1 MQQIIRPLSGRV
13 FGSASVCAL
22 LIGLGTAPAA
32 LAQITPGGSGTV
44 VNQNGQQFNI
54 TGGTQAGR
62 NLFHTFQQFGLTQ
75 GQVANFFSNP
85 AIVNILAR
93 VNGGSASYING
104 LIQVL
109 GGNSNLFLMN
119 PAGIVFGPHASLNV
133 PAAFTATTAD
143 RIMFPG
149 GSFNAYGNNDYSKL
163 VGEPIG
169 FAFDHKEPA
178 AIVNEGKLAVNP
190 GQSISLIAGQVINT
204 GTIQAPGGKITIAAV
219 PGENW
224 VRLSQ
229 AGQLLSLEFNPQQAA
244 QMADAQGNIPVT
256 RLPELLTGGGV
267 TGVTPNSHGT
277 VSVAGSHLPIP
288 VATGTAII
296 SGTLDVSSSSETG
309 GKIGVFGS
317 KVAVVKGQI
326 NASGFTGGGEILIG
340 GDFQGKGTVPNAAYT
355 FISSDSQLLADAVNS
370 GNGGRVIVWADKTTQ
385 FWGTISAKGGEVAGN
400 GGFVEVSGKE
410 SLHFQGKVDTSAPQ
424 GNAGTLLL
432 DPENIIVGADSDDDG
447 ELTDNQIL
455 FSDSPGATFKIS
467 TATLSSQLETGNVI
481 LQATDNVTFTV
492 NFNYTG
498 TNPTELSIQA
508 GNNISTQA
516 ITTNFYEIGLD
527 FQAGNS
533 IQINGAI
540 QTGGGNVNLKA
551 TAGTTAVTGKI
562 ITKGGNVT
570 LQGAGNVTTSSIN
583 TSELYDAGNVTITSN
598 QNITVDSITARSDVA
613 SGGKVTLTA
622 ATGNVRLTDGD
633 RPYSIDT
640 SGDTGGEIQ
649 ITHGGNGLVPF
660 IVGNA
665 AVNGSAA
672 GFTTGTSEI
681 NPNET
686 FFVSTIIGDISILTG
701 TSPLPPPETA
711 ILSEPNQP
719 LFPTQFGDINEIL
732 LATPFGVINVD
743 NPTFSSDNP
752 ANTVLDILPVVREEL
767 LSRLSG
773 DISQVLFLDQ
783 LFVNLFAPFLDVQPI
798 NSFGTIA
805 EIQNALAGIAE
816 KTGTKPALVYLILD
830 EKQLGIV
837 VIPPGKPQGTADNSG
852 VKIASTQMTNI
863 PITGQPIFRSVPQAK
878 ADLLQATVREFL
890 NAIKEPRQRNTNAYR
905 KAGQQLYEW
914 LIAPVEAELKAQGID
929 TIMFVPD
936 EGLRTLPFGALWDG
950 EQFLVEKFNLGQ
962 IPSVNLVNFNYQP
975 LQGVSLLAMG
985 ASQFQNQEPLKGVP
999 IELETIAKEW
1009 GGKVLMNEQFTVNH
1023 LTREREQN
1031 GFVLLHL
1038 ATHAEFRPSTLKDAY
1053 IQFWN
1058 EQLTLDQVRSLPLRQ
1073 PPVELLVL
1081 SACRTAVG
1089 DPYSELGF
1097 AGLAVASGVKSALAS
1112 SWYVSDVGTLA
1123 LMTEVYQQ
1131 LQTAPIKAQ
1140 ALREAQLRMIR
1151 GQVRLDGQSIV
1162 RTGRNPI
1169 PSPEPGFQ
1177 ADLSHPYY
1185 WAGFTLIG
1193 SPW

>member
-1 MQQIIRPLSGRV
+1 
-13 FGSASVCAL
+13 
-22 LIGLGTAPAA
+22 
-32 LAQITPGGSGTV
+32 
-44 VNQNGQQFNI
+44 
-54 TGGTQAGR
+54 
-62 NLFHTFQQFGLTQ
+62 
-75 GQVANFFSNP
+75 
-85 AIVNILAR
+85 
-93 VNGGSASYING
+93 
-104 LIQVL
+104 
-109 GGNSNLFLMN
+109 
-119 PAGIVFGPHASLNV
+119 
-133 PAAFTATTAD
+133 
-143 RIMFPG
+143 
-149 GSFNAYGNNDYSKL
+149 
-163 VGEPIG
+163 
-169 FAFDHKEPA
+169 
-178 AIVNEGKLAVNP
+178 
-190 GQSISLIAGQVINT
+190 
-204 GTIQAPGGKITIAAV
+204 
-219 PGENW
+219 
-224 VRLSQ
+224 
-229 AGQLLSLEFNPQQAA
+229 
-244 QMADAQGNIPVT
+244 
-256 RLPELLTGGGV
+256 
-267 TGVTPNSHGT
+267 
-277 VSVAGSHLPIP
+277 
-288 VATGTAII
+288 
-296 SGTLDVSSSSETG
+296 
-309 GKIGVFGS
+309 
-317 KVAVVKGQI
+317 
-326 NASGFTGGGEILIG
+326 
-340 GDFQGKGTVPNAAYT
+340 
-355 FISSDSQLLADAVNS
+355 
-370 GNGGRVIVWADKTTQ
+370 
-385 FWGTISAKGGEVAGN
+385 
-400 GGFVEVSGKE
+400 
-410 SLHFQGKVDTSAPQ
+410 
-424 GNAGTLLL
+424 
-432 DPENIIVGADSDDDG
+432 
-447 ELTDNQIL
+447 
-455 FSDSPGATFKIS
+455 
-467 TATLSSQLETGNVI
+467 
-481 LQATDNVTFTV
+481 
-492 NFNYTG
+492 
-498 TNPTELSIQA
+498 
-508 GNNISTQA
+508 
-516 ITTNFYEIGLD
+516 TTNFYEIGLD

-551 TAGTTAVTGKI
+551 TAGTTTVTGNI
-562 ITKGGNVT
+562 ITGGGNVT

-583 TSELYDAGNVTITSN
+583 TSDLYDAGNVTITSN
-598 QNITVDSITARSDVA
+598 QNITVDSITARSNVA

-622 ATGNVRLTDGD
+622 TTGNVRLTDGD

-640 SGDTGGEIQ
+640 SGDTGGEIK

-660 IVGNA
+660 IVGDA

-672 GFTTGTSEI
+672 GFTTGTVKIE
-681 NPNET
+681 PDET

-701 TSPLPPPETA
+701 TSPLPPPPPETP
-711 ILSEPNQP
+711 ILSELNPSLNN
-719 LFPTQFGDINEIL
+719 INEIL
-732 LATPFGVINVD
+732 LATPPLQINVD
-743 NPTFSSDNP
+743 NPTFFSDNP
-752 ANTVLDILPVVREEL
+752 ANTVLDILPVAREEL

-1053 IQFWN
+1053 IEFWN